1 MAKDEEKKD
10 GEEAKKGGKG
20 KLIIMVLPLLI
31 LVGAAVWFFFLRSTD
46 DGAPKALPA
55 PLPGAVVALDPITI
69 NLAGSHFLKLGMALQ
84 PTADAHEAPDGSK
97 ALDLAIAQFSGDTI
111 ESLSTEEGR
120 QEAKKELIAR
130 VQLAYLPH
138 DGTTFA
144 EQTGQTTTGTSSG
157 KAEHETSTE
166 KKTTAKETESSS
178 SDEEHDSSEEHAPDI
193 GTLSGEEVLKLAENL
208 TVQTE
213 VYDVYFTEFV
223 MQ

>member
-1 MAKDEEKKD
+1 MAKDEEKKE
-10 GEEAKKGGKG
+10 GEETKKRGKM
-20 KLIIMVLPLLI
+20 KLIIMLLPMLL

-46 DGAPKALPA
+46 DGAPAALPE
-55 PLPGAVVALDPITI
+55 PVPGAVVALEPITI

-120 QEAKKELIAR
+120 REAKKELVAR
-130 VQLAYLPH
+130 IQLAYLPH
-138 DGTTFA
+138 DGTTFEEA
-144 EQTGQTTTGTSSG
+144 TGQKTGESSG
-157 KAEHETSTE
+157 KATH
-166 KKTTAKETESSS
+166 ESSS
-178 SDEEHDSSEEHAPDI
+178 ESTKTSGTEESSTSQHSSEEGHPDI
-193 GTLSGEEVLKLAENL
+193 GTMSGAEVIKLTQHL
-208 TVQTE
+208 TVQPE